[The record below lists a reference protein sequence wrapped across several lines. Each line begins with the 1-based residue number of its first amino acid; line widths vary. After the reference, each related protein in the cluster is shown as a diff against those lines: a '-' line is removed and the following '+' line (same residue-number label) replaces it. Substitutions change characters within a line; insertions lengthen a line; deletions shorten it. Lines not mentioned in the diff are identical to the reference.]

1 MGGHQVV
8 VREIHHVMAKEAVE
22 AVAKEATSEALRK
35 IRLEAAMMMLV
46 VARESSKVAM
56 REHLHGIVAREAA
69 TWMYA
74 ADAAMKEA
82 CVADVAK
89 AASFWV
95 SLIDSGD
102 ETEVE
107 DGDNNDEV
115 DTEYMVFVD
124 RGDVQREPLM
134 DRVVVSSAHA
144 AAELTERH
152 REEELVVASA
162 ARAMANLAQANA
174 KAAAH

>member
-1 MGGHQVV
+1 
-8 VREIHHVMAKEAVE
+8 
-22 AVAKEATSEALRK
+22 
-35 IRLEAAMMMLV
+35 
-46 VARESSKVAM
+46 
-56 REHLHGIVAREAA
+56 
-69 TWMYA
+69 
-74 ADAAMKEA
+74 
-82 CVADVAK
+82 
-89 AASFWV
+89 V
-95 SLIDSGD
+95 SLVDGGD

-115 DTEYMVFVD
+115 DAEYMVFVD
-124 RGDVQREPLM
+124 RDDVQREPLM

-174 KAAAH
+174 EAAAHWKAEVEKVMAFLRAVDRRELEKLPAVVCENAMRRQEDAIEAVIAAIDRNSADQL

>member
-1 MGGHQVV
+1 
-8 VREIHHVMAKEAVE
+8 
-22 AVAKEATSEALRK
+22 
-35 IRLEAAMMMLV
+35 
-46 VARESSKVAM
+46 
-56 REHLHGIVAREAA
+56 
-69 TWMYA
+69 
-74 ADAAMKEA
+74 
-82 CVADVAK
+82 
-89 AASFWV
+89 V
-95 SLIDSGD
+95 SLVDGGD

-174 KAAAH
+174 EAAAHWKAEVEKVMAFLRAVDRRELEKLPAVVCENAMRRQEEAIEAVIAAIDRNSADQL

>member
-1 MGGHQVV
+1 
-8 VREIHHVMAKEAVE
+8 
-22 AVAKEATSEALRK
+22 
-35 IRLEAAMMMLV
+35 
-46 VARESSKVAM
+46 
-56 REHLHGIVAREAA
+56 
-69 TWMYA
+69 
-74 ADAAMKEA
+74 
-82 CVADVAK
+82 
-89 AASFWV
+89 V
-95 SLIDSGD
+95 SLVDGGD

-115 DTEYMVFVD
+115 DAEYMVFVD
-124 RGDVQREPLM
+124 RDDVQREPLM

-174 KAAAH
+174 EAAAHWKAEVEKVMAFLRAVDRRELEKLPAVVCENAMRRQEEAIEAVIAAIDRNSADQL